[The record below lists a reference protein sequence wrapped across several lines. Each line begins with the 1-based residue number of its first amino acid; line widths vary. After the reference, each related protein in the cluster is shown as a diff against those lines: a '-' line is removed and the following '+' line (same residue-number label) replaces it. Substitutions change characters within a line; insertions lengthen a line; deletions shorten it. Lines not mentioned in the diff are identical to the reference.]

1 MDIAR
6 WYTLLLWQN
15 NIKIEVL
22 PWGITVHVRALFQ
35 CIKETTLNINPL
47 KQQKDET
54 SKTDH

>member
-15 NIKIEVL
+15 KIKIEVL

-35 CIKETTLNINPL
+35 CIKQTILNINPL
-47 KQQKDET
+47 KQTER
-54 SKTDH
+54 